1 MQKEDLRIVY
11 MGTPDF
17 AVESLRQLVEG
28 GYNVVGVITMPDKPM
43 GRHGSVLQPSP
54 VKQYAVEKG
63 LRVLQPVN
71 LKDEAFVEELRSL
84 KADLQIVVA
93 FRMLPEVVW
102 NMPPMGTFNLHA
114 SLLPQYRGAAPI
126 NWAIINGDTET
137 GITTFFLKHEIDT
150 GEVIQQ
156 VRVPIADEDNVEVIH
171 DKLMNLGGRLVTETV
186 DAILAGT
193 VKSVPQEELLNL
205 SEEELRPAP
214 KIFKDTCRIDWTKG
228 VKAVYDFVRGLSPY
242 PAAWTE
248 LVHPQG
254 GVQVMKV
261 FQTEKVFVSQ
271 TENSF
276 VPHKEEVGTVSTDG
290 KTYLRVALT
299 DGYLNILSLQLAGKK
314 RMPVADFL
322 RGFKATEGMCVR

>member
-1 MQKEDLRIVY
+1 

-17 AVESLRQLVEG
+17 AVESLRHLVEG

-54 VKQYAVEKG
+54 VKQYALEKG

-71 LKDEAFVEELRSL
+71 LKDEVFVEELRSL

-102 NMPPMGTFNLHA
+102 NMPAMGTFNLHA

-156 VRVPIADEDNVEVIH
+156 VRVPIADTDNVEVIH
-171 DKLMNLGGRLVTETV
+171 DKLMNLGGLLVTETV

-193 VKSVPQEELLNL
+193 VKPVPQEELLKL
-205 SEEELRPAP
+205 SDEELRPAP
-214 KIFKDTCRIDWTKG
+214 KIFKDTCRIDWSKG

-248 LVHPQG
+248 LVNADG
-254 GVQVMKV
+254 SSQVLKI
-261 FQTEKVFVSQ
+261 FQTEKNFFS
-271 TENSF
+271 
-276 VPHKEEVGTVSTDG
+276 HEEKIGAVSTDG
-290 KTYLRVALT
+290 KTYLRVALA

-322 RGFKATEGMCVR
+322 RGYKASEGLFVE